1 MKKWKQVLLIY
12 AGIPAVGACGW
23 LPLALLLEGF
33 LNGWFVT
40 IFVPLVTVV
49 MYILLRKKLDLTFA
63 AEVNAVIL
71 ILLSLALAIVMHI
84 TTGDT
89 RGGVFTVFTVL
100 TFPFLVPSLVLGFL
114 NLVYGL
120 LVCIFATYAAAMVTC
135 VVLSR
140 RVRSD
145 ASSGVRRPLYR
156 RLLPYLVTVAVVLL
170 CGVYSMKQYLNR
182 PEVRYAGHGF
192 QYMHGYSSTD
202 FTEYTVY
209 NENSKLATLDH
220 QPEFMIE
227 EEKDMPVMDGAEAC
241 YPVYAAVAKAV
252 YRNIDI
258 IEMNATRWEPEITD
272 GNTIRVTNTDY
283 AYNGRIVSFTNTVVG
298 FNRLLEGEVDLLF
311 GARPSRD
318 QFVKAED
325 KNIALTV
332 TPIGREAFVFFVE
345 KDNPIDDLTREQIRA
360 IYHGEITNWKEVG
373 GRDQKIK
380 AFQRPKNSGSQAMM
394 EYFMGDVA
402 LMEPDTY
409 ETISS
414 MMAVIKNVA
423 QYTDE
428 DGAMGYSFRYFV
440 EELNQEKD
448 VKLLSIDGV
457 APTLE
462 NIENGSYPLTVDL
475 CLVTRTNDPK
485 ANVQRMIDFMLS
497 SDGQELVRKTGYAG
511 LRVGN

>member
-12 AGIPAVGACGW
+12 AGIPAIGACIW
-23 LPLALLLEGF
+23 LLLILLEEF

-40 IFVPLVTVV
+40 IFVPIATVL
-49 MYILLRKKLDLTFA
+49 MYILLRKKLDLPFA
-63 AEVNAVIL
+63 AQVNAVIL

-84 TTGDT
+84 TTGAT
-89 RGGVFTVFTVL
+89 RGGVFRVFTVL
-100 TFPFLVPSLVLGFL
+100 TFPFLVPSYVMRLFDSIHS
-114 NLVYGL
+114 L
-120 LVCIFATYAAAMVTC
+120 LVCIFATYTAAMVTC
-135 VVLSR
+135 IVLSR

-145 ASSGVRRPLYR
+145 ESGSARPLRYG
-156 RLLPYLVTVAVVLL
+156 RLLPYLVTAAVVLL
-170 CGVYSMKQYLNR
+170 CGAYSMKQYLNR
-182 PEVRYAGHGF
+182 PEIRYAGHGF

-202 FTEYTVY
+202 FAEYTVY
-209 NENSKLATLDH
+209 SEPSKLVTLDH
-220 QPEFMIE
+220 EPEFTIE
-227 EEKDMPVMDGAEAC
+227 DEKDMPVMDGAEAC
-241 YPVYAAVAKAV
+241 YPLYAAVAKAV
-252 YRNIDI
+252 YRDIDS
-258 IEMNATRWEPEITD
+258 IEKSALQSDHEY
-272 GNTIRVTNTDY
+272 TN
-283 AYNGRIVSFTNTVVG
+283 GKIVSFTNTVRG
-298 FNRLLEGEVDLLF
+298 FNRLLKGEVDLLF

-318 QFVKAED
+318 QLAKAEGES
-325 KNIALTV
+325 IALTV

-345 KDNPIDDLTREQIRA
+345 KDNPIDDLTTEQIRA

-373 GRDQKIK
+373 GKDQRIK

-409 ETISS
+409 ETVSS
-414 MMAVIKNVA
+414 MGGVIETVA

-475 CLVTRTNDPK
+475 CLITRTDDPK

-497 SDGQELVRKTGYAG
+497 PDGQELVKKTGYAG
-511 LRVGN
+511 LRVEG